1 MRARE
6 RDRDESR
13 ELRPKPARLD
23 ALGSGPV
30 AQAATAGRWDV
41 VGTDGLLGLQRT
53 AGNHGVA
60 AALRDDGW
68 QDTDPGS
75 DEPSPVHDVISSGGG
90 QPLDAGLRA
99 DMEARLGHDFGD
111 VRVHHDARA
120 EESARSV
127 NAHAYTVGSNIV
139 FQRDRYDPSSDAG
152 RITLAHELTH
162 VIQQRSGPVDG
173 TSAPGGIRLSDPSD
187 RFERE
192 AAANAER
199 VMSAP
204 APAISGR
211 RTSRMKKRSQP
222 PSREPSSNVRRPRR
236 TRRSSV
242 RRSTPLTEKPLR
254 IVGPTRRPWRPRRS
268 TEAPKHRSTGAS
280 WHPQLSHSERVPG
293 EDRYRPLRKRRR
305 RVHTMRNRQASPYAP
320 RQRLTLAVQR
330 LSSARLATVRCHT
343 CCLAP
348 GGSGPPAN
356 QRLQPSRS
364 GAPRPS
370 RARAALSPARRCKCS
385 CSGQWTVRLHRWFP
399 SRWRRA
405 TIRALPR

>member
-6 RDRDESR
+6 HVRDQSG

-23 ALGSGPV
+23 ALGSAAV

-53 AGNHGVA
+53 AGNQGVA
-60 AALRDDGW
+60 AALREDGLPE
-68 QDTDPGS
+68 TGLGS
-75 DEPSPVHDVISSGGG
+75 DEPSPVHDVIGSGGG
-90 QPLDAGLRA
+90 QPLDADLRA

-111 VRVHHDARA
+111 VRVHHDAQA

-192 AAANAER
+192 AAATAER

-204 APAISGR
+204 APSSAAGDTPHDTAPP
-211 RTSRMKKRSQP
+211 TSQ
-222 PSREPSSNVRRPRR
+222 
-236 TRRSSV
+236 
-242 RRSTPLTEKPLR
+242 
-254 IVGPTRRPWRPRRS
+254 
-268 TEAPKHRSTGAS
+268 GAFV
-280 WHPQLSHSERVPG
+280 QRDEG
-293 EDRYRPLRKRRR
+293 EDE
-305 RVHTMRNRQASPYAP
+305 MEE
-320 RQRLTLAVQR
+320 
-330 LSSARLATVRCHT
+330 
-343 CCLAP
+343 
-348 GGSGPPAN
+348 
-356 QRLQPSRS
+356 
-364 GAPRPS
+364 
-370 RARAALSPARRCKCS
+370 
-385 CSGQWTVRLHRWFP
+385 
-399 SRWRRA
+399 
-405 TIRALPR
+405 